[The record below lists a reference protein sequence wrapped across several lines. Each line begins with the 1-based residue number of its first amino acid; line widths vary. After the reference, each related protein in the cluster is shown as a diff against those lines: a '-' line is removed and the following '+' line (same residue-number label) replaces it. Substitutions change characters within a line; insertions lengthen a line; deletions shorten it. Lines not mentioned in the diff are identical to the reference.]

1 MKLEIWKEQPD
12 EEKTCFLHLYKN
24 LDAGITLE
32 IVDGS
37 GHSMHTPNILTIRTD
52 GQIRMHT
59 NVNNKLGFVL
69 DARGKVVIV

>member
-12 EEKTCFLHLYKN
+12 EEKTRFLHLYKN

-37 GHSMHTPNILTIRTD
+37 GHSMHTSSILTIRTD
-52 GQIRMHT
+52 GQIRMHN